1 MICFS
6 SAAMPHTRYGH
17 TDANPSIYHTTL
29 TKIPQSATCGR
40 TLQVTGSQPVLCKDN
55 TFSEKTK
62 HYDNKI
68 TSIPII
74 NPGAQV
80 PDNRSIGARYNRGI
94 SKLCTISLPTH
105 HKERQFLL
113 PATATMRWRAALAFF
128 RLNTKKLTIIK
139 RYIKYFTIFATVN
152 PVVCQNTLYTYIRY
166 RTATNTAGHL

>member
-1 MICFS
+1 
-6 SAAMPHTRYGH
+6 MPHTRYGH

-29 TKIPQSATCGR
+29 TKIPQAATCGC

-80 PDNRSIGARYNRGI
+80 RDNRSIGARYNRGI

-105 HKERQFLL
+105 HNERQFLL
-113 PATATMRWRAALAFF
+113 PATATMRWRAGLAFY
-128 RLNTKKLTIIK
+128 RLNTKKTYNNKTVYKIFHYLCHCEPGGLSEHIVYLHSIQNRNKYRRAPLTAIEI
-139 RYIKYFTIFATVN
+139 T
-152 PVVCQNTLYTYIRY
+152 
-166 RTATNTAGHL
+166 